1 VDLGSQPKSEPLGLG
16 LVNETPAYL
25 IWIEEVWLERGTLKL
40 KGWEVED
47 ERRRGESWGGPKKNE
62 IELLWLDLGLV
73 WPADVPC
80 EVIGAPYVVT

>member
-1 VDLGSQPKSEPLGLG
+1 MSGAGG
-16 LVNETPAYL
+16 RA
-25 IWIEEVWLERGTLKL
+25 
-40 KGWEVED
+40 
-47 ERRRGESWGGPKKNE
+47 GEGQKKNE